1 MKNINLTSNSCVG
14 CGVSLKLESI
24 LMSPNRRPEI
34 FADKFPIINR
44 SENLYVERKVP
55 FQNNHPISTPL
66 QLRYLK
72 NIHGWM
78 MNYGPQLSNLWMPNS
93 VSKGFGYFT
102 TRYQDIHL
110 GCRYLR
116 NHDFSGGIKNCL
128 EPGIFSLH

>member
-24 LMSPNRRPEI
+24 LMSPNRRPET

-44 SENLYVERKVP
+44 SENLYDERKVP

-72 NIHGWM
+72 KYPWM
-78 MNYGPQLSNLWMPNS
+78 HDALGQAKFLGILESNSTIEFDPKHDS
-93 VSKGFGYFT
+93 ISIFGSLRHCFT
-102 TRYQDIHL
+102 TTREL
-110 GCRYLR
+110 
-116 NHDFSGGIKNCL
+116 
-128 EPGIFSLH
+128 